1 MSFLRGHLWDKFSHW
16 DLELV
21 NWLDW
26 LMTEP
31 QGSSCILFPAWDY
44 RCMGIKTKSLCLRD
58 KHFINWAISPTPRTL
73 DFLKPYRC
81 APDFYMTC
89 KALTA
94 YPTIFLKKLLHSFTF
109 YACVLQSKG
118 IMEEWVLSFQ
128 HVGPKDQTQVIRLSS
143 KCLYLLSHLDDP
155 TWWF

>member
-1 MSFLRGHLWDKFSHW
+1 MCVQACVFMHVKTKGQCHSLRGHLWDKFSHW
-16 DLELV
+16 DLKLV

-26 LMTEP
+26 LITEP

-44 RCMGIKTKSLCLRD
+44 KCMGIKTKSLCLRD

-94 YPTIFLKKLLHSFTF
+94 YPTIFLKIVAFIYFLCMCAAVKGHHGGMSSLFPT
-109 YACVLQSKG
+109 CGSKG
-118 IMEEWVLSFQ
+118 SNSG
-128 HVGPKDQTQVIRLSS
+128 HQT
-143 KCLYLLSHLDDP
+143 
-155 TWWF
+155 